1 MIFPIASLPLPLQV
15 VSNIVPARWFIVI
28 VRGIMLKGAGVV
40 HLWQELLVL
49 SLMLLVLM
57 VAAIRSFR
65 ARLA

>member
-1 MIFPIASLPLPLQV
+1 
-15 VSNIVPARWFIVI
+15 
-28 VRGIMLKGAGVV
+28 V

-49 SLMLLVLM
+49 TVMLVVLM